1 MVRDCEM
8 KQSVDHDELDAE
20 LRRCGSNW
28 SAAQAHGLLCG
39 CLAVAGEQGIAVWR
53 GQVIEADAQ
62 PDVEFDALLGRLA
75 EATWHQLAERLSE
88 FEVVLP
94 DDDEDASLRAQA
106 LSDWAEGFLHGLVTH
121 AVEGAVRTRL
131 GEEPLSDLIP
141 DLLEITRAS
150 VGEDDTSEET
160 ELAYTELVEYIRVA
174 AQLAYEQLA
183 DARSEGGASAETL
196 H

>member
-1 MVRDCEM
+1 MR
-8 KQSVDHDELDAE
+8 QAVDHDELDAE

-39 CLAVAGEQGIAVWR
+39 CLAVAGEQGISVWR
-53 GQVIEADAQ
+53 AQVVDANAT
-62 PDVEFDALLGRLA
+62 PDAEFDAVLAGLA
-75 EATWHQLAERLSE
+75 EATWRQLAERLSE

-94 DDDEDASLRAQA
+94 DDEEDAHRRAQA

-121 AVEGAVRTRL
+121 AAKGAVRTRL

-150 VGEDDTSEET
+150 VGEDDSVEET
-160 ELAYTELVEYIRVA
+160 ELAYAELVEYIRVA

-183 DARSEGGASAETL
+183 DARKEGAAAAETL

>member
-1 MVRDCEM
+1 M

-28 SAAQAHGLLCG
+28 SGAQAHGLLCG
-39 CLAVAGEQGIAVWR
+39 CLAVAGEKGVAIWR
-53 GQVIEADAQ
+53 GQLVDADAT
-62 PDVEFDALLGRLA
+62 PDAEFDALLGRLA
-75 EATWHQLAERLSE
+75 DATWQQLAERLSE

-94 DDDEDASLRAQA
+94 DDHEDANRRAQA

-121 AVEGAVRTRL
+121 AVDGAVRQRL

-150 VGEDDTSEET
+150 VGEDDSVEET
-160 ELAYTELVEYIRVA
+160 ELAYVELVEYIRVA

-183 DARSEGGASAETL
+183 DARSDGGAAAETL